1 MFKSIFTKY
10 ITAFML
16 ITLVSFVLLAVIM
29 GSMISNYSFEAK
41 RSLVESS
48 AQSTLQSLEAFSR
61 LTGKSFLTLL
71 DEDRDQILETLELQA
86 NNSEALVFITDL
98 EGRILISSREPE
110 GFVWETDGIPS
121 SAASQIAS
129 GQNSYGFSDLGG
141 AFEKK
146 HLNSISLLRSDGE
159 AEAILFIS
167 APSAQMKGIVDRMSR
182 TVIVSTLL
190 VFAVSLIAV
199 YLMSEKITE
208 PLKDMSRAAKAFAQG
223 RFDVRVPVS
232 GEDEIGEL
240 AKAFNNM
247 ASSLEKQEDLRNTFL
262 ANISHDLRTPM
273 TSISGIIDCILDG
286 AIPPEKQNHYLQQIA
301 SEVRR
306 LSRLVS
312 SLLDISR
319 MQAGERRFNMTAFDV
334 CEMARQILISFEQRL
349 EEKQMEVS
357 FDCSS
362 DNILVFADMDAIH
375 QVLFNLIDNAVKFSN
390 EKGSLTITVNQKDK
404 KVYVSVANTG
414 MGIPPEDQPYVFDR
428 FYKSDK
434 SRGLDKTGVGLGLF
448 IVRTIIERHGEE
460 IRVRSEYGKNC
471 EFTFSLPSAPEAKV
485 TKQ

>member
-16 ITLVSFVLLAVIM
+16 ITLVSFILLALIM
-29 GSMISNYSFEAK
+29 GSLISNYSSEAK
-41 RSLVESS
+41 KTLVENT
-48 AQSTLQSLEAFSR
+48 ADSTAENIGVFIR
-61 LTGKSFLTLL
+61 LSGKTLPEL
-71 DEDRDQILETLELQA
+71 LETNADQLKKSLNTQA
-86 NNSEALVFITDL
+86 QNSEATAFVTDTSGKL
-98 EGRILISSREPE
+98 L
-110 GFVWETDGIPS
+110 
-121 SAASQIAS
+121 IAS
-129 GQNSYGFSDLGG
+129 EHPEDEFGDAIPAEVAANVTAGQEIYSYSDLGG
-141 AFEKK
+141 FFEKK
-146 HLNSISLLRSDGE
+146 HLNSIRLIGPEDEPS
-159 AEAILFIS
+159 AILFVC
-167 APSAQMKGIVDRMSR
+167 APSAQMSAVANKMTR
-182 TVIVSTLL
+182 TVAVATLM
-190 VFAVSLIAV
+190 VFVVALIAV

-208 PLKDMSRAAKAFAQG
+208 PLKDMSKAAKAFAQG

-247 ASSLEKQEDLRNTFL
+247 ASSLEKQEDMRNTFL

-273 TSISGIIDCILDG
+273 TSISGIIDCIIDG
-286 AIPPEKQNHYLQQIA
+286 AIPPEKQNHYLEQIA
-301 SEVRR
+301 GEVRR

-319 MQAGERRFNMTAFDV
+319 MQAGERKFNMTSFDV

-349 EEKQMEVS
+349 DEKKMEVS

-362 DNILVFADMDAIH
+362 DNIAVTADKDAIH

-390 EKGSLTITVNQKDK
+390 EGGELTIRLEEKDQK
-404 KVYVSVANTG
+404 VSVSVRNTG
-414 MGIPPEDQPYVFDR
+414 SGIPPEDLPFVFDR

-448 IVRTIIERHGEE
+448 IVRTIIERHGEQ
-460 IRVRSEYGKNC
+460 INVKSEYGKDC
-471 EFTFSLPSAPEAKV
+471 EFTFTLKKAQE
-485 TKQ
+485 TKTRQ